1 MQAANKSTR
10 LETMDMEVHP
20 LDQDVP
26 PAQKGTV
33 LDDHDMQRMGK
44 IQELKVCR
52 PNVAPLP
59 RSKSPSMLTF
69 LDQRNMRPV
78 AALSFASILQATWEF
93 ILM

>member
-1 MQAANKSTR
+1 MQAPTKSTR

-26 PAQKGTV
+26 PTQKGTV

-52 PNVAPLP
+52 LFSAARCLRPLN
-59 RSKSPSMLTF
+59 LTF
-69 LDQRNMRPV
+69 L
-78 AALSFASILQATWEF
+78 E
-93 ILM
+93 

>member
-1 MQAANKSTR
+1 MQAPNKTTR

-26 PAQKGTV
+26 PTQKGTV

-52 PNVAPLP
+52 LLSAETGP
-59 RSKSPSMLTF
+59 RPP
-69 LDQRNMRPV
+69 D
-78 AALSFASILQATWEF
+78 
-93 ILM
+93 

>member
-1 MQAANKSTR
+1 
-10 LETMDMEVHP
+10 MDMEVHP
-20 LDQDVP
+20 LDHDVP
-26 PAQKGTV
+26 ATQKGTV

-44 IQELKVCR
+44 IQELKVCQLSKPKPPFPDR
-52 PNVAPLP
+52 MVEPL
-59 RSKSPSMLTF
+59 SLTF